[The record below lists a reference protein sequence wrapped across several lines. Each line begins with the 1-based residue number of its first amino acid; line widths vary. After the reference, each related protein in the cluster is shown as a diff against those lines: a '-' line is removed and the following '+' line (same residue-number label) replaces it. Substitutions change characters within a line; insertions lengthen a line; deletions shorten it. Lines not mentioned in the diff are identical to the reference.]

1 MKSAGRLCL
10 LTVLIMTV
18 LMSVSARA
26 GRDCPLPDSK
36 SAVGLCEKIAQPV
49 PEDAG
54 VRAGEYVFFGRYPQ
68 TASGD
73 DDTPVE
79 WLVLEVRDG
88 KALLL
93 SRYGLDSQKFDRA
106 AGSGSWIYCSV
117 RTWLNETF
125 FEKTFTPEEQ
135 RLIVPT
141 AVDDSPVWNTPG
153 QTDAQDHVFLLSY
166 AEADRYFGISY
177 ENRDRLRTAPTDYAK
192 AAGAYSLVP
201 IRGAG
206 DPDEAWWWLRSPGKE
221 AKTAAAVNTDGTIR
235 SVPTHWAGGCVRPA
249 IWVTLVPGLFR

>member
-10 LTVLIMTV
+10 LTALIITA
-18 LMSVSARA
+18 LTSVSARA
-26 GRDCPLPDSK
+26 ERELCGK
-36 SAVGLCEKIAQPV
+36 KGAVSLCEKIVQTV

-54 VRAGEYVFFGRYPQ
+54 AGIGEYVFFGRYPQ

-73 DDTPVE
+73 DDTPIE
-79 WLVLEVRDG
+79 WLVLDVRDG

-93 SRYGLDSQKFDRA
+93 SRYGLDTQKYDRA
-106 AGSGSWIYCSV
+106 AGSGTWIYCSL

-125 FEKTFTPEEQ
+125 FEKAFTPEEQ

-141 AVDDSPVWNTPG
+141 VMDDNIGWTPG
-153 QTDAQDHVFLLSY
+153 WEDEQDHVFLLSY
-166 AEADRYFGISY
+166 AEADRYFGVSY
-177 ENRDRLRTAPTDYAK
+177 ENRDLLRTAPTDYAK
-192 AAGAYSLVP
+192 AAGAFSLVP
-201 IRGAG
+201 IRGAA

-221 AKTAAAVNTDGTIR
+221 AKSAAAVNTDGTIR
-235 SVPTHWAGGCVRPA
+235 SVPTHWAGGCIRPV